1 MARRRWVSG
10 CTAEIERLVEAAGHL
25 LVPALEV
32 VQPRLVGFAGQFAP
46 LPLRVQRAP
55 LVLVPPVRVEDVG
68 HRRIVSRYAKPV
80 QPEPTHPA
88 AVGLFKGE
96 ALTLWRLRRDTT
108 RIACFVAEWPGAF
121 WLAVECAGGE
131 LLSSETL
138 PSLEAV
144 LARSDEARSAW
155 VRQGW
160 TEE

>member
-1 MARRRWVSG
+1 M
-10 CTAEIERLVEAAGHL
+10 
-25 LVPALEV
+25 
-32 VQPRLVGFAGQFAP
+32 
-46 LPLRVQRAP
+46 
-55 LVLVPPVRVEDVG
+55 
-68 HRRIVSRYAKPV
+68 
-80 QPEPTHPA
+80 QPERTRA
-88 AVGLFKGE
+88 ASVGLFNGE
-96 ALTLWRLRRDTT
+96 ALPLWHLRRDTT

-160 TEE
+160 IEE

>member
-1 MARRRWVSG
+1 M
-10 CTAEIERLVEAAGHL
+10 
-25 LVPALEV
+25 
-32 VQPRLVGFAGQFAP
+32 
-46 LPLRVQRAP
+46 
-55 LVLVPPVRVEDVG
+55 
-68 HRRIVSRYAKPV
+68 
-80 QPEPTHPA
+80 QPEPTRPA

-138 PSLEAV
+138 PSLDAV

-155 VRQGW
+155 IRQGW
-160 TEE
+160 NEE

>member
-1 MARRRWVSG
+1 
-10 CTAEIERLVEAAGHL
+10 
-25 LVPALEV
+25 
-32 VQPRLVGFAGQFAP
+32 
-46 LPLRVQRAP
+46 
-55 LVLVPPVRVEDVG
+55 
-68 HRRIVSRYAKPV
+68 V
-80 QPEPTHPA
+80 QPEPTRPA
-88 AVGLFKGE
+88 SVGLFHGE

-138 PSLEAV
+138 PSLDAV

-160 TEE
+160 NEE